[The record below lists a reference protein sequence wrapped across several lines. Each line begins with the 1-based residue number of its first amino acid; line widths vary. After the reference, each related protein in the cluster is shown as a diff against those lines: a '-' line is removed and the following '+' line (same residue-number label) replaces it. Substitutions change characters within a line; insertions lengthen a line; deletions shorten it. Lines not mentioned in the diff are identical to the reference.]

1 MSHAYICT
9 FILKHPSGGQVIT
22 SLFTVADDKDEARTR
37 ALDED
42 VATAEFLS
50 DTSGWTILS
59 EDVREIGE
67 ENIEEAAIRVL
78 GWHAPE

>member
-1 MSHAYICT
+1 
-9 FILKHPSGGQVIT
+9 
-22 SLFTVADDKDEARTR
+22 
-37 ALDED
+37 
-42 VATAEFLS
+42 LS